1 MFKQIGEMN
10 IVVDVGNTRV
20 KYAFFEE
27 EACIECGYG
36 WEALEK
42 EIKKWKGRGE
52 ELSLLLAG
60 SGSVSDTYIA
70 LLKSLV
76 DEFIEASSMMELPL
90 KIDYKTPTTLGFD
103 RIANCI
109 GAIKLFPKVPL
120 LVIDSGTCITYN
132 QVGASGVFL
141 GGNISPGVEIRFK
154 SLHHYTAKL
163 PCLTPTENYGN
174 VGKTTNEAILNGVM
188 LGTLFEVK
196 NYITQFQEKEK
207 NAMVVITGGNAHF
220 WKSKF
225 GEEVFFSKDLG
236 LIGLNEVLKSMKKD
250 C

>member
-1 MFKQIGEMN
+1 MN
-10 IVVDVGNTRV
+10 VVVDVGNTRV
-20 KYAFFEE
+20 KYAFFEKSE
-27 EACIECGYG
+27 LLFLGCG
-36 WEALEK
+36 WENLEK
-42 EIKKWKGRGE
+42 EIEILKEQRKVVH
-52 ELSLLLAG
+52 LLLAG
-60 SGSVSDTYIA
+60 SGDIPEQYII
-70 LLKSLV
+70 LLRKLV
-76 DEFIEASSMMELPL
+76 DFFYETSPTMFLPL
-90 KIDYKTPTTLGFD
+90 KITYLTPETLGFD

-109 GAIKLFPKVPL
+109 GALKLFPGHPL

-132 QVGASGVFL
+132 YVSADGIFY
-141 GGNISPGVEIRFK
+141 GGNISPGIEMRFK